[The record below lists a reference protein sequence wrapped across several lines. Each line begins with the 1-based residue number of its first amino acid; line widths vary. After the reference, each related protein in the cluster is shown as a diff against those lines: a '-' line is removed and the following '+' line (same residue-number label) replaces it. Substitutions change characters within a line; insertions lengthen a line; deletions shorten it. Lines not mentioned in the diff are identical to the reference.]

1 MATASD
7 YSVSFP
13 YGATSAPY
21 SPSRPHRGNDRPC
34 PTGTPVVIGSTTIG
48 LTGATGYTFGAHLH
62 IQEWSGSY
70 ANTRKPRNEFK
81 GGKVINVDLNGTQ
94 GDGSFGKFI
103 SIQTSD
109 GWVDSYC
116 HLSKINVKVG
126 QVISGTA
133 TGGNDVFETDAEVAE
148 AYKLLRGNSGTAAE
162 RKSWIGQPKQRFFQ
176 VGLAEANAVRAAK
189 ASAEAKVKSLTT
201 DVNSLKDTVSQL
213 KTQVA
218 SVTNK
223 VGELTN
229 VIKIKDDEI
238 AKLKAEVAAGGN
250 GEDSVQLN
258 ALGAAL
264 RWLITRLGLKG

>member
-1 MATASD
+1 MAKTAAD
-7 YSVSFP
+7 YDVSFP

-21 SPSRPHRGNDRPC
+21 SRLHPHRGNDRPC

-62 IQEWSGSY
+62 TQEWSSSY

-109 GWVDSYC
+109 GWGDSYC

-133 TGGNDVFETDAEVAE
+133 TGGNDVFETDAQVAE

-189 ASAEAKVKSLTT
+189 AAAEK
-201 DVNSLKDTVSQL
+201 TV
-213 KTQVA
+213 KTQTA
-218 SVTNK
+218 
-223 VGELTN
+223 
-229 VIKIKDDEI
+229 EI
-238 AKLKAEVAAGGN
+238 AKLKKQISDGGGDPLDKEHAGWWR
-250 GEDSVQLN
+250 DLVSKIK
-258 ALGAAL
+258 
-264 RWLITRLGLKG
+264 RS